1 MDKIKAFAP
10 RIAVFNGKG
19 IYEVFSNSKDVHF
32 GKQKDV
38 IEGTDTVSNP
48 RLLKKNLICLFLFVR
63 TGGE

>member
-48 RLLKKNLICLFLFVR
+48 RLLKKKDQSVFVCAQWR
-63 TGGE
+63 